1 MRRFAAVFLI
11 AGVVFALAGISVAGA
26 AGRPLTTTL
35 TGAEEVPPA
44 DPDGSGFASISV
56 NPGTGTVCYDV
67 TTDDIDTVVAAHIH
81 EEAFGVNGP
90 IVVDLMPTGQ
100 SWSGCN
106 EDVSRELALDLIR
119 EPADYYVNV
128 HTVLFPGGAI
138 RGQLG

>member
-11 AGVVFALAGISVAGA
+11 AGVVFALAGIGVAGA
-26 AGRPLTTTL
+26 AGRPLSTTL

-67 TTDDIDTVVAAHIH
+67 TTENIDAVAAAHIH
-81 EEAFGVNGP
+81 QEVFGVNGDV
-90 IVVDLMPTGQ
+90 VVDLMPTGQ

-106 EDVSRELALDLIR
+106 EDVSRALALDLIR
-119 EPADYYVNV
+119 NPSGYYVNV
-128 HTVLFPGGAI
+128 HTAAFPGGAI